1 MGEQSDRML
10 YEYFITDCWCW
21 YFNTLN
27 TCLKL
32 CCCCCLVAHF
42 LPPGG
47 LQNTT
52 PPCPSLSPGISSN
65 SSTEPVMPSNHYILC
80 GPLLLPSVF
89 PNESAL
95 VIRWPKYWS
104 FHFSI
109 SPSNELI
116 YFRTDWFELLE
127 AQVTLKSLL
136 QHHSSKPSILWC
148 SAFFI
153 VQLSLLEKP

>member
-65 SSTEPVMPSNHYILC
+65 
-80 GPLLLPSVF
+80 LPF
-89 PNESAL
+89 FHL
-95 VIRWPKYWS
+95 RWYFLGCPRYEMW
-104 FHFSI
+104 FSI
-109 SPSNELI
+109 VSWTSWVLCYII
-116 YFRTDWFELLE
+116 YCIKPQMAPHVWENIAIISFCSVKVEVEVSHLALFNIVEGERPF
-127 AQVTLKSLL
+127 VT
-136 QHHSSKPSILWC
+136 
-148 SAFFI
+148 AG
-153 VQLSLLEKP
+153 